1 MQKKYEIWTNSMM
14 SSWKNLEGSKTAEL
28 FSKNVEYYETLDAP
42 PCNTWED
49 VVKLWEI
56 VPENQSNIKYEF
68 NIICADDSCAVI
80 NWVMKRNFHMSD
92 KVVNQ
97 YIDGIFQIKL
107 DNDGKCCFF
116 KQWRFMKVEE

>member
-1 MQKKYEIWTNSMM
+1 MKKKYEIWTNSMM
-14 SSWKNLEGSKTAEL
+14 SSWKNLEGSRTAEL

-56 VPENQSNIKYEF
+56 VPKNQSNIKYEF

-80 NWVMKRNFHMSD
+80 NWIMRRNLHMAD
-92 KVVNQ
+92 KVVHQ
-97 YIDGIFQIKL
+97 YIDGVFQIKL
-107 DNDGKCCFF
+107 DNNGKCCYF
-116 KQWRFMKVEE
+116 KQWRFTKVEE